1 MQKEI
6 LKVPAIISK
15 VMTMADKGLRLQVDT
30 QELDH
35 SDEARVMSLRGKIGM
50 FVFAE
55 QEVLAEDIKNLPKIE
70 LEEGEK
76 APSGRLR
83 AVLYVYWEKHK
94 VQENFD
100 IFYRKKM
107 EQFIDAIKEK
117 INSQVG

>member
-1 MQKEI
+1 MEKEI

-76 APSGRLR
+76 SSFRKVKSGSLC
-83 AVLYVYWEKHK
+83 LLGKT
-94 VQENFD
+94 
-100 IFYRKKM
+100 
-107 EQFIDAIKEK
+107 
-117 INSQVG
+117 